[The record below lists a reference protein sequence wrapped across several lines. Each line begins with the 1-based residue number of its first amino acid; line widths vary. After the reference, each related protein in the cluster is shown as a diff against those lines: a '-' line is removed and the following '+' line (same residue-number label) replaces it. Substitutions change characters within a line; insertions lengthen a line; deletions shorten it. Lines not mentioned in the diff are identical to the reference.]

1 MLSLPGGHALLVGV
15 GGSGRQSLTK
25 LATAMA
31 SYNFFQPEISK
42 NYGTVEW
49 REDIK
54 SVMKKAGAE
63 GKPTT
68 FLIADSQIKQVCLLI
83 LFFVIT
89 FAPAKSGRASFN
101 SWQNSI

>member
-1 MLSLPGGHALLVGV
+1 
-15 GGSGRQSLTK
+15 
-25 LATAMA
+25 MA

-42 NYGTVEW
+42 NYGTFEW

-68 FLIADSQIKQVCLLI
+68 FLIADSQIKQVKL
-83 LFFVIT
+83 
-89 FAPAKSGRASFN
+89 KSRAYYCDSCIN
-101 SWQNSI
+101 RKR

>member
-1 MLSLPGGHALLVGV
+1 MLLLFIINNNILGGHALLVGV

-31 SYNFFQPEISK
+31 SYDFFQPEISK
-42 NYGTVEW
+42 NYGTFEW

-54 SVMKKAGAE
+54 NVMKKAGGE

-68 FLIADSQIKQVCLLI
+68 FLIADSQIKQVNTLTI
-83 LFFVIT
+83 TVIIT
-89 FAPAKSGRASFN
+89 SYF
-101 SWQNSI
+101 

>member
-1 MLSLPGGHALLVGV
+1 MRLFTIAGGHALLVGV

-42 NYGTVEW
+42 NYGTFEW

-68 FLIADSQIKQVCLLI
+68 FLIADSQIKQVKL
-83 LFFVIT
+83 
-89 FAPAKSGRASFN
+89 KSRAYYCDSCIN
-101 SWQNSI
+101 SKR